1 MSMVPG
7 GEFSPMI
14 HVNVAST
21 AGGYTVGTPAFFH
34 YVLRLAEFD
43 MSLSRDDREALDLL
57 AAVPHAF
64 DRDDESAPLSGRGWR
79 IVPPRD
85 DLDWPVLE
93 ATPQRLRNAL
103 GRARKILWMRAA
115 EFRISAQEIAS
126 IESELDAVD
135 GVIMRAEAAGVPI
148 SVSYVA

>member
-14 HVNVAST
+14 HVNVASA

-34 YVLRLAEFD
+34 YVLRLSEFD
-43 MSLSRDDREALDLL
+43 MPLSRDDREALDVL
-57 AAVPHAF
+57 AAIPHAF
-64 DRDDESAPLSGRGWR
+64 DRDDEAARLSGHGWR

-93 ATPQRLRNAL
+93 ATPQRLRSAFA
-103 GRARKILWMRAA
+103 RARTILWKRAA
-115 EFRISAQEIAS
+115 EFRISAHDIAS
-126 IESELDAVD
+126 IEHELDAVD
-135 GVIMRAEAAGVPI
+135 GVILRAEVAGVPI

>member
-14 HVNVAST
+14 HVNVASS
-21 AGGYTVGTPAFFH
+21 AGGYTVGTAAFFH
-34 YVLRLAEFD
+34 YIVRLSEFD
-43 MSLSRDDREALDLL
+43 MPLSRDDREALDVL
-57 AAVPHAF
+57 AAIPHAF
-64 DRDDESAPLSGRGWR
+64 DRDDEASHLSGRGWR

-93 ATPQRLRNAL
+93 ATPQRLRSAFA
-103 GRARKILWMRAA
+103 RARKILWMRAA

-126 IESELDAVD
+126 IEHELDAVD
-135 GVIMRAEAAGVPI
+135 GVILRAEAAGVPV
-148 SVSYVA
+148 SLSYVT